1 MNPWKV
7 SFFLLA
13 GLVLAGVV
21 YLFSVMAAVSDSDPL
36 PTTKPNTEMYNALT
50 VRTTKSDFEGIA
62 NTYIYRAMDK
72 DAMAIDLAIEDEVVI
87 SSELEVFSYR
97 LPVKMYFNPIVL
109 EDGNLMLKQSSLEIG
124 KLNLPPSTVLKVLK
138 DSEQLP
144 PWMVVRPKEEEIFI
158 NLNDLP
164 ISGDIKVKAK
174 EIDLEQDDILLEI
187 FIPEE

>member
-1 MNPWKV
+1 MNPWKI

-13 GLVLAGVV
+13 GLILAGIV
-21 YLFSVMAAVSDSDPL
+21 YLFSVVAAVSDSDPL
-36 PTTKPNTEMYNALT
+36 PTTKPDTRQYNTLT
-50 VRTTKSDFEGIA
+50 VQTTKADFEGIA
-62 NTYIYRAMDK
+62 NTYIYQAMDK
-72 DAMAIDLAIEDEVVI
+72 DAMAIDLAVEDEIVI

-97 LPVKMYFNPIVL
+97 LPVKMYFNPNVL

-144 PWMVVRPKEEEIFI
+144 PWMVVRSKEEEIFI
-158 NLNDLP
+158 NLDDLP

-174 EIDLEQDDILLEI
+174 EIDLQRDEILLEI
-187 FIPEE
+187 FIPKE

>member
-13 GLVLAGVV
+13 GIVLAAVV
-21 YLFSVMAAVSDSDPL
+21 YLFSVVAAVSESDPI
-36 PTTKPNTEMYNALT
+36 PSAKPDTGSYNALT
-50 VRTTKSDFEGIA
+50 VQTTRADFEAIA
-62 NTYIYRAMDK
+62 NTYSYRAMEQ
-72 DAMAIDLAIEDEVVI
+72 DAMATESAEEEEVAV
-87 SSELEVFSYR
+87 SSQLEVFSYR
-97 LPVKMYFNPIVL
+97 LPVEMYFTQNVL
-109 EDGNLMLKQSSLEIG
+109 EDGNVMLKQSSLEIG

-144 PWMVVRPKEEEIFI
+144 PWIVVRPKEEEIFI
-158 NLNDLP
+158 NLDDLP

-174 EIDLEQDDILLEI
+174 EIDLPEDDILLEI